1 LKILLHPKEYA
12 PPWKRK
18 RKKEGE
24 GLSSEKKTQLSLFCS
39 VYASADG
46 IWGWEDVDVG
56 VF

>member
-18 RKKEGE
+18 RKKEVE
-24 GLSSEKKTQLSLFCS
+24 DLSSEKETQLSLFCS

-46 IWGWEDVDVG
+46 IWGWEDVDMG